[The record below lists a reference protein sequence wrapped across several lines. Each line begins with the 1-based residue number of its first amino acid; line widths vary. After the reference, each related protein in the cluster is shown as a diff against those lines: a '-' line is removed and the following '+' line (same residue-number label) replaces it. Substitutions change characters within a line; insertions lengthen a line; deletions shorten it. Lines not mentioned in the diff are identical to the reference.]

1 VIEQVMFFSLGFL
14 IAALLAVAVA
24 PAFWHR
30 AMRLSRRK
38 LELQLPLSAREIIAA
53 RDLVRAEA
61 ALECRKLEQKAE
73 GLNRARGH
81 DRVELGRRAVLIAR
95 QEADLAAAAERSL
108 NQEAELATLK
118 HDLAQGSAELGT
130 ALMALEDASARCVQ
144 KDARIFD
151 QTCNL
156 SALKVLAHNQR
167 IAFAALE
174 QKLVQEREKVAAE
187 SARAV
192 ALFEELLSLR
202 RDQASDRSGLKTA
215 AERIARQEEALSA
228 AKLKE
233 AALES
238 QCKDLAAKMEAA
250 EQDRSIEHKRI
261 RAENAKLLEAL
272 DAARAQNESLE
283 RELAALSQSLSP
295 EPLPNTVENEELTIL
310 RQQIAEIGAA
320 VIHRAEREFAFDSHV
335 SAESTAAPRPRRGK
349 KTA

>member
-1 VIEQVMFFSLGFL
+1 MIEQVMFFSLGFL

-38 LELQLPLSAREIIAA
+38 LELQLPLSEHEIAAA

-81 DRVELGRRAVLIAR
+81 DLVELGRRAMLIAG
-95 QEADLAAAAERSL
+95 QEADLAAAAQRSL
-108 NQEAELATLK
+108 QQSAELDALR

-130 ALMALEDASARCVQ
+130 ALIALEDAGARCIQ

-151 QTCNL
+151 LTCNI

-174 QKLVQEREKVAAE
+174 QKLVQEKEKLAAE
-187 SARAV
+187 SARAA
-192 ALFEELLSLR
+192 ALYEEVLALR
-202 RDQASDRSGLKTA
+202 RDQVSDRDGLEAGT
-215 AERIARQEEALSA
+215 ERIARLDEALA
-228 AKLKE
+228 AARLRE
-233 AALES
+233 TALES
-238 QCKDLAAKMEAA
+238 ECKDLTAKMAA
-250 EQDRSIEHKRI
+250 VEQDRLVEIKRMS
-261 RAENAKLLEAL
+261 AENAKLLEAL
-272 DAARAQNESLE
+272 DEARAQTDSLE
-283 RELAALSQSLSP
+283 RELAAHSQGTPP
-295 EPLPNTVENEELTIL
+295 EPLPHHAENEEIAIL
-310 RQQIAEIGAA
+310 RRQIAEIGAA
-320 VIHRAEREFAFDSHV
+320 VIRGTEREFAFDGHSP
-335 SAESTAAPRPRRGK
+335 EGAAASPPRRGK